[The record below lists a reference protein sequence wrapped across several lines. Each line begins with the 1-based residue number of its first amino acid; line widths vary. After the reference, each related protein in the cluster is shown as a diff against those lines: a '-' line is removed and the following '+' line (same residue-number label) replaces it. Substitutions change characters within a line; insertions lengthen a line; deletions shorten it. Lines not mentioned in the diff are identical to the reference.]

1 MGSLQ
6 KRSITN
12 VALGKAI
19 SHALR
24 MLEAISKL
32 TSTTSKRLDKAMR
45 FNTLMISSLRVPGY
59 GGNGA
64 EAATAIE
71 IDKST
76 QTAYILYKTG
86 WNGI

>member
-12 VALGKAI
+12 DALGKAI

-45 FNTLMISSLRVPGY
+45 FNTLMISSLRVPRIM
-59 GGNGA
+59 
-64 EAATAIE
+64 ATNFCARPSRSLE
-71 IDKST
+71 LTKV
-76 QTAYILYKTG
+76 
-86 WNGI
+86 